1 LRKDLIL
8 SARGSAD
15 RRVRP
20 LAFACLVTAAL
31 LCASAIGSTGATDST
46 VSSAGDKAPVV
57 RAGEKADL
65 YDIDASGTDIR
76 LVLEMLARR
85 SGANI
90 VVGPEVTGETNAH
103 LKQMTVDAILEQLA
117 AVQGFS
123 YQKNGT
129 TYLVA
134 GKSSEARKHE
144 PEAGPPPPPDEVLVW
159 ECKHVSPADLVGAVK
174 ELFPSVKAVEGPGTA
189 TPELRALTGAVQE
202 KTGGSTGTSTQESS
216 GTKQNGTRIVLLG
229 APNEIARA
237 RDLLSQLDRPRPQ
250 VEIQVAI
257 TEINSS
263 VSKEIGIQ
271 WSWTDIGIKETAD
284 TGIGFGKFTKEGITV
299 TAALSALLKDGRARI
314 LAQPKISVLDSE
326 TAEILIGDRILF
338 PKLIGY
344 NQVGAPLYDK
354 EEERVGIYLQI
365 APRVA
370 GDGEIVMTLYPQV
383 SLVTGF
389 LKTQG
394 GDYPQIS
401 TREART
407 TVSVK
412 GGETLAIGGLLRDNE
427 VANTA
432 KFPVLGDLPI
442 IGHLFRHTKK
452 TKERTEI
459 VILLSPKIAGS
470 ETWQPIP

>member
-1 LRKDLIL
+1 M
-8 SARGSAD
+8 
-15 RRVRP
+15 
-20 LAFACLVTAAL
+20 
-31 LCASAIGSTGATDST
+31 LCASAIGPAGAANTAAPLT
-46 VSSAGDKAPVV
+46 EDKAPAV
-57 RAGEKADL
+57 RAGDKADL

-90 VVGPEVTGETNAH
+90 VVGPEVTGEANAH

-134 GKSSEARKHE
+134 GKSSETKRHE
-144 PEAGPPPPPDEVLVW
+144 PETKPPPPDEVLVW
-159 ECKHVSPADLVGAVK
+159 ECKHISPADLVEAVK
-174 ELFPSVKAVEGPGTA
+174 ELFPSIKSVEGPGA
-189 TPELRALTGAVQE
+189 VTPELRMLTGAVQE
-202 KTGGSTGTSTQESS
+202 KTGGSTGTSTQDS
-216 GTKQNGTRIVLLG
+216 GSKKHKGVRIVLLG
-229 APNEIARA
+229 APDEIARA
-237 RDLLSQLDRPRPQ
+237 KDVLSKLDKPRPQ

-263 VSKEIGIQ
+263 VSKEVGIQ

-284 TGIGFGKFTKEGITV
+284 TGIGFGKFTKEGMTI
-299 TAALSALLKDGRARI
+299 TAALSALLKDGQVRI

-389 LKTQG
+389 LKTQA

-427 VANTA
+427 VANMA
-432 KFPVLGDLPI
+432 KFPVLGDMPI

-459 VILLSPKIAGS
+459 VILLSPRIAGS
-470 ETWQPIP
+470 ESWQPIP